1 MNKCLITKLAGS
13 VDNNSLLKIGEFRI
27 KVSKID
33 NPSEKTQGFNLI
45 FKEKVTATILGDGY
59 FTDSTLSENNGKTME
74 IPGQTN
80 KNIFVSN
87 GDYEISFDSKYP
99 LRTLK
104 VKANS
109 VSGVW
114 PSDVINRSLNLD
126 DLKFSTIT
134 EELDIMSPNV
144 YGNLSSLTNMS
155 NIVYL
160 NIESNNV
167 YGDYSNLEGLKKL
180 NNTSLVGNNMKGN
193 TSSISKL
200 DGLVIGTFQNLEG
213 DISKLSSLNKLNV
226 LYLPTSKVNGDL
238 ATLPATFYFIST
250 EGDVSFTWGT
260 RPSTS
265 SIVAIS
271 GNPIIDNVDKM
282 LQDQAQC
289 VSTAP
294 SGNVQYKTISVKGTR
309 TSASDAALST
319 LQGKGYT
326 VIVTPV

>member
-13 VDNNSLLKIGEFRI
+13 VNNNSLLKIGEFRI

-33 NPSEKTQGFNLI
+33 NPSEKTQGFNFI

-74 IPGQTN
+74 IPDQTN
-80 KNIFVSN
+80 KNVFVSN
-87 GDYEISFDSKYP
+87 GDYEISFDNKYP

-104 VKANS
+104 LKSDS

-114 PSDVINRSLNLD
+114 PSNVINRSLNLD
-126 DLKFSTIT
+126 DLKFCNIA
-134 EELDIMSPNV
+134 EELDIFSPNV
-144 YGNLSSLTNMS
+144 YGNLSSLSNMS
-155 NIVYL
+155 NILYL

-180 NNTSLVGNNMKGN
+180 SNASIIGNNMKGN

-200 DGLVIGTFQNLEG
+200 DSLVNGTFKNLEG

-265 SIVAIS
+265 SIIAIT
-271 GNPIIDNVDKM
+271 GGPRIDNVDKM

-289 VSTAP
+289 PSTAP

-319 LQGKGYT
+319 LQGNGYT
-326 VIVTPV
+326 VVVTPV

>member
-1 MNKCLITKLAGS
+1 MNKCLITKLSGS

-33 NPSEKTQGFNLI
+33 NPSEKTQGFNLV
-45 FKEKVTATILGDGY
+45 FKEKVTATILGNGY
-59 FTDSTLSENNGKTME
+59 FTDRTLSENNGKTME
-74 IPGQTN
+74 IPAQSN
-80 KNIFVSN
+80 KDIFVSN
-87 GDYEISFDSKYP
+87 GDYEISFNNKYP

-104 VKANS
+104 LKADS
-109 VSGVW
+109 VLGVYS
-114 PSDVINRSLNLD
+114 SDVKNRILNLD
-126 DLKFSTIT
+126 DLKFCNIA
-134 EELDIMSPNV
+134 EELDILSPNV
-144 YGNLSSLTNMS
+144 HGNLSSLTNMS
-155 NIVYL
+155 NLSFV
-160 NIESNNV
+160 NIQSNNV
-167 YGDYSNLEGLKKL
+167 YGDYSSLEGLKKL
-180 NNTSLVGNNMKGN
+180 AFPSFSGNMKGN

-200 DGLVIGTFQNLEG
+200 DGLVNGTFQNLEG
-213 DISKLSSLNKLNV
+213 DISKLSSLKNLKV
-226 LYLPTSKVNGDL
+226 LWLQTTKVNGDL
-238 ATLPATFYFIST
+238 ATLPAIFYFISI

-260 RPSTS
+260 RPSNS
-265 SIVAIS
+265 SIIAIAGS
-271 GNPIIDNVDKM
+271 PRIDNVDKM

>member
-59 FTDSTLSENNGKTME
+59 FTDKTLSENNGKTME
-74 IPGQTN
+74 ITAQTN
-80 KNIFVSN
+80 KDIFVSN

-104 VKANS
+104 FKADS
-109 VSGVW
+109 VIGVYK
-114 PSDVINRSLNLD
+114 SDLKNRSLNLY
-126 DLKFSTIT
+126 DLNFCNIIN
-134 EELDIMSPNV
+134 ELDIFSPNV
-144 YGNLSSLTNMS
+144 YGNLSSFTNMS
-155 NIVYL
+155 NLSFV
-160 NIESNNV
+160 NIQSDNV
-167 YGDYSNLEGLKKL
+167 YGDYSSLEGLKKL
-180 NNTSLVGNNMKGN
+180 SASTLIGNSMKGN

-200 DGLVIGTFQNLEG
+200 DSLVDGTFKNLEG
-213 DISKLSSLNKLNV
+213 DISKLSSLKNLKTLW
-226 LYLPTSKVNGDL
+226 LPTSKVNGDL
-238 ATLPATFYFIST
+238 ATLPAPFYFIST

-265 SIVAIS
+265 SIIAITGS
-271 GNPIIDNVDKM
+271 PRIDNVDKM

-289 VSTAP
+289 ASTAP
-294 SGNVQYKTISVKGTR
+294 SGKVQYKTISVKGTR
-309 TSASDAALST
+309 TSASDAAVAA
-319 LQGKGYT
+319 LQSKGYT
-326 VIVTPV
+326 VLITPA

>member
-27 KVSKID
+27 KLSKVD
-33 NPSEKTQGFNLI
+33 NPSEKTQGFNFI
-45 FKEKVTATILGDGY
+45 FKENVTATILGDGY
-59 FTDSTLSENNGKTME
+59 FTDKTLSENNGKTME

-80 KNIFVSN
+80 LDVFVSN
-87 GDYEISFDSKYP
+87 GDYEISFDNKYP

-104 VKANS
+104 VKADS
-109 VSGVW
+109 VLGVW

-126 DLKFSTIT
+126 DLKFCTIT
-134 EELDIMSPNV
+134 EELNIMSPNV
-144 YGNLSSLTNMS
+144 YGNLSSLANMS
-155 NIVYL
+155 NISYL

-167 YGDYSNLEGLKKL
+167 YGDYSILEGLKKL
-180 NNTSLVGNNMKGN
+180 SNASLIGNNMKGN

-200 DGLVIGTFQNLEG
+200 DGLVIGTFKNLEG

-238 ATLPATFYFIST
+238 ATLPASCYFISI
-250 EGDVSFTWGT
+250 EGDSSFTWGN

-265 SIVAIS
+265 SIIAIVGS
-271 GNPIIDNVDKM
+271 PRIDNVDKM

-294 SGNVQYKTISVKGTR
+294 SGDVLYKTISIKGTR
-309 TSASDAALST
+309 TSASDTALSI
-319 LQGKGYT
+319 LQEKGYS
-326 VIVTPV
+326 VYVNPV

>member
-59 FTDSTLSENNGKTME
+59 FTDKTLSENNGKTME
-74 IPGQTN
+74 IPALTN
-80 KNIFVSN
+80 KDIFVSN

-104 VKANS
+104 FKADS
-109 VSGVW
+109 VIGVYK
-114 PSDVINRSLNLD
+114 SDVKNRSLNLY
-126 DLKFSTIT
+126 DLNFCNII
-134 EELDIMSPNV
+134 EELDIFSPNV
-144 YGNLSSLTNMS
+144 YGNLSSFTNMS
-155 NIVYL
+155 NLSFV
-160 NIESNNV
+160 NIQSDNV
-167 YGDYSNLEGLKKL
+167 YGDYSSLEGLKKL
-180 NNTSLVGNNMKGN
+180 SASTLIGNSMKGN

-200 DGLVIGTFQNLEG
+200 DSLVDGTFKNLEG
-213 DISKLSSLNKLNV
+213 DISKLSSLKNLKTLW
-226 LYLPTSKVNGDL
+226 LPTSKVNGDL
-238 ATLPATFYFIST
+238 ATLPAPFYFIST

-265 SIVAIS
+265 SIIAITGS
-271 GNPIIDNVDKM
+271 PRIDNVDKM

-289 VSTAP
+289 ASTAP

-309 TSASDAALST
+309 TSASDAAVAA
-319 LQGKGYT
+319 LQSKGYT
-326 VIVTPV
+326 VLITPA

>member
-1 MNKCLITKLAGS
+1 MKKCLVTKLAGS
-13 VDNNSLLKIGEFRI
+13 SDNNSLLQIGEFRI

-59 FTDSTLSENNGKTME
+59 FTDKTLSENNGKTLE
-74 IPGQTN
+74 IPAQTS

-87 GDYEISFDSKYP
+87 GDYEISFDNKFS

-104 VKANS
+104 LKSDNVTAVYSNDVK
-109 VSGVW
+109 
-114 PSDVINRSLNLD
+114 NRSFNLD
-126 DLKFSTIT
+126 GLKFCKIT
-134 EELDIMSPNV
+134 EELDIFSPNV
-144 YGNLSSLTNMS
+144 YGNLSSLANMNNLS
-155 NIVYL
+155 FVNVQ
-160 NIESNNV
+160 SNNT
-167 YGDYSNLEGLKKL
+167 YGDYSSLEGLKKL
-180 NNTSLVGNNMKGN
+180 SAASFSGNNMKGN

-200 DGLVIGTFQNLEG
+200 EALVSGTFQNLEG
-213 DISKLSSLNKLNV
+213 DISKLSSLKSLKL
-226 LYLPTSKVNGDL
+226 LWIPTTKVNGDL
-238 ATLPATFYFIST
+238 AALPASCYYIAT

-265 SIVAIS
+265 SIVGITGS
-271 GNPIIDNVDKM
+271 PRIDNVDKM

-289 VSTAP
+289 ASTAP

-326 VIVTPV
+326 VIVTPA